1 MLQQR
6 VRNYSTVV
14 LSSLFWVVL
23 VFISPKFGLQ
33 MSIQNWVVLYI
44 LLGLLVL
51 VERFRV
57 FIRNDIVLYLET
69 VYLVAFTLAYPSQPV
84 LWAGILYAVISSF
97 LHKHWYAQFFNAS
110 IFVFCAVMSRYITD
124 HAFIHQVSGTIDIYY
139 FLVYTVMFIAIN
151 LLGTFT
157 GITVW
162 RGFKTARNGFQ
173 AMVSLQSVSANVVN
187 VAIGVAL
194 SLIIR
199 QAGLAGAILF
209 TGLILLVAH
218 FYRDY
223 FKMANHFREL
233 SIRDEVTGIHN
244 HRYIHSYMDKL
255 IEEETPFALLML
267 DIDHFKRYNE
277 HFGHVQGDHALHL
290 IGNALEAIRGE
301 GEEVARYSGEEFA
314 VVLPLTEQLEVTQ
327 RAEDFRTAIERTVFP
342 GADATSEQH
351 LTASVGIALYP
362 EMATNKKELLMM
374 VDDALYRGKFGGRNK
389 VSIYTSIFDE
399 MQDAMNELEEDQEI
413 VKTIKVF
420 LMILNSQDR
429 YTYAH
434 TERVVRY
441 STALAKK
448 VGIDD
453 EQLRYLRF
461 AAFLHDI
468 GKVQIPVEILTKR
481 SFLTQEEWDIMK
493 SHVDLGV
500 EIAQPVK
507 GLEPCLPIIRH
518 HHERYD
524 GGGYPDG
531 IAGEEIP
538 YLARIVT
545 VVDSFDAMTTSRPY
559 QRKRTMD
566 EAFQELRTCAGR
578 QFDPVLV
585 EPFIEVVQE
594 IGLLLDEEEE
604 QELA

>member
-1 MLQQR
+1 MLMR
-6 VRNYSTVV
+6 RLRNFSFVG
-14 LSSLFWVVL
+14 LSICLWCLLLILTKHEHYGMSINEWVVFYTL
-23 VFISPKFGLQ
+23 A
-33 MSIQNWVVLYI
+33 
-44 LLGLLVL
+44 GLLL
-51 VERFRV
+51 LTERFRV
-57 FIRNDIVLYLET
+57 LVRGDDVLYLET
-69 VYLVAFTLAYPSQPV
+69 VYLVAFTFTYPLPV
-84 LWAGILYAVISSF
+84 VIWAGIAYAIISSF
-97 LHKHWYAQFFNAS
+97 RPKNWFLQIFNAS
-110 IFVFCAVMSRYITD
+110 LFVFCAVVSRLIAINID
-124 HAFIHQVSGTIDIYY
+124 PHASHNLIDIY
-139 FLVYTVMFIAIN
+139 FLVAYTVVYFAMNFIGTALGFVLWRGMDAAKDALKGITLQFIA
-151 LLGTFT
+151 
-157 GITVW
+157 VY
-162 RGFKTARNGFQ
+162 
-173 AMVSLQSVSANVVN
+173 VVN
-187 VAIGVAL
+187 IAIGVAL

-244 HRYIHSYMDKL
+244 HRYIHSHMDKL
-255 IEEETPFALLML
+255 IEAQTPFTLLML

-290 IGNALEAIRGE
+290 IGDALEAIRLD
-301 GEEVARYSGEEFA
+301 GEEVSRYSGEEFA
-314 VVLPLTEQLEVTQ
+314 VVLPFADEQKVTH
-327 RAEDFRTAIERTVFP
+327 RAEDYRTAIEETVFS
-342 GADATSEQH
+342 GADPNSKER
-351 LTASVGIALYP
+351 LTASVGIAIYP
-362 EMATNKKELLMM
+362 EMADNKKELLMM

-389 VSIYTSIFDE
+389 VSMYTSIFDE
-399 MQDAMNELEEDQEI
+399 LQDGMEATAEDQEI

-448 VGIDD
+448 VGLDE

-461 AAFLHDI
+461 ATFLHDI

-481 SFLTQEEWDIMK
+481 SFLTAEEWETMK
-493 SHVDLGV
+493 SHVELGV

-507 GLEPCLPIIRH
+507 GLEACLPVIRH
-518 HHERYD
+518 HHERFD

-531 IAGEEIP
+531 LAGEAIP

-566 EAFQELRTCAGR
+566 EAFQEMRTCAGR

-594 IGLLLDEEEE
+594 IGLLIDEDEE

>member
-1 MLQQR
+1 MLRLR
-6 VRNYSTVV
+6 VRDINIV
-14 LSSLFWVVL
+14 LLSLCFWAVL
-23 VFISPKFGLQ
+23 IFMTHSNTLH
-33 MSIQNWVVLYI
+33 MSISDWIIMYTLSGLVL
-44 LLGLLVL
+44 L
-51 VERFRV
+51 VERFKFTVRD
-57 FIRNDIVLYLET
+57 DIVIYLET
-69 VYLVAFTLAYPSQPV
+69 VYLVAFTLAFSFQPV
-84 LWAGILYAVISSF
+84 IWAGIVYAAVSSF
-97 LHKHWYAQFFNAS
+97 NNKYWYVQFFNAS
-110 IFVFCAVMSRYITD
+110 LFVFCAVSSRYLAD
-124 HAFIHQVSGTIDIYY
+124 LLFPHAPVGRIDAYY
-139 FLVYTVMFIAIN
+139 LIVYTAVCLAIN
-151 LLGTFT
+151 VAGTPAGLL
-157 GITVW
+157 VW
-162 RGFKTARNGFQ
+162 RGWDAVKKGLKELVT
-173 AMVSLQSVSANVVN
+173 LQVLAALTVN
-187 VAIGVAL
+187 IAIGIAL

-199 QAGLAGAILF
+199 QAGLGGAILF
-209 TGLILLVAH
+209 TGLILIVAH

-244 HRYIHSYMDKL
+244 HRYIHSHMDKL
-255 IEEETPFALLML
+255 IEAETPFALLML

-277 HFGHVQGDHALHL
+277 HFGHVQGDHALNL
-290 IGNALEAIRGE
+290 IGNALESTRAD

-314 VVLPLTEQLEVTQ
+314 VVLPLVEQLEVMQ
-327 RAEDFRTAIERTVFP
+327 RAEDFRTAIENTVFP
-342 GADATSEQH
+342 GTDSESEKH

-399 MQDAMNELEEDQEI
+399 MQDDGVELEGDQEI
-413 VKTIKVF
+413 IKTIKVF

-448 VGIDD
+448 VGIEGD
-453 EQLRYLRF
+453 QLRDLRF

-481 SFLTQEEWDIMK
+481 SFLTQEEWEIMK
-493 SHVDLGV
+493 SHVELGV

-507 GLEPCLPIIRH
+507 GLEACLPIIRH
-518 HHERYD
+518 HHERFG

-578 QFDPVLV
+578 QFDPTLV

-604 QELA
+604 LELA